1 MSSFAIIIPC
11 YNEEKRLNIPAFK
24 QFAQLPAA
32 KVFFVND
39 SSTDKTID
47 VINDIV
53 LQNGNVEVINLSKNM
68 GKGEAVRQGIIYAL
82 KTQPFDYI
90 GYLDA
95 DLSTPVEEYHE
106 LYKYLKDQN
115 ADFIFGSRIKKLGS
129 AIERP
134 VFRHIIG
141 RIIATIL
148 DKKFQLGYYDTQCG
162 AKVFKSSLLEKI
174 IRQTF

>member
-90 GYLDA
+90 GYIDA
-95 DLSTPVEEYHE
+95 DLSTQFEEY
-106 LYKYLKDQN
+106 N
-115 ADFIFGSRIKKLGS
+115 
-129 AIERP
+129 
-134 VFRHIIG
+134 
-141 RIIATIL
+141 
-148 DKKFQLGYYDTQCG
+148 
-162 AKVFKSSLLEKI
+162 
-174 IRQTF
+174 